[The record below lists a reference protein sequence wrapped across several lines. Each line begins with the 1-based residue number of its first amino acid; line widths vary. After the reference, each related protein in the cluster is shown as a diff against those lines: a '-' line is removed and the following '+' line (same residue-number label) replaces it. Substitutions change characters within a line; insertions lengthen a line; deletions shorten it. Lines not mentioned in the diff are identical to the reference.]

1 MLPRI
6 LLGLFGLLNLGNG
19 LLMLA
24 APHLWYETVPGVV
37 ATGPFNHHFVIDIAL
52 AYVASGAFMLAG
64 FSERRGAAAFA
75 LAGAAWPAL
84 HALFHILGWIADG
97 FPADVINAATQVVGV
112 VLIGFLGVALAV
124 WRATLNEG
132 ATHDQVLS
140 AQEARRDG
148 ARVRL

>member
-97 FPADVINAATQVVGV
+97 FPADVIN
-112 VLIGFLGVALAV
+112 GFLGVALAV